1 VVEGSGWAGHR
12 VREPAGGAERRATVP
27 ATVDMWGRRETG
39 GCQADPVVLVVM
51 GCRGPAALGLAW

>member
-1 VVEGSGWAGHR
+1 
-12 VREPAGGAERRATVP
+12 VP
-27 ATVDMWGRRETG
+27 ATVDMWGRGETG